1 MAAARWGKDRRSL
14 PVRAVMDSTQPSATA
29 GRQRRTATCGRPQD
43 ALPDPDAG
51 GIVLGW
57 LLKLGLILAVIVIV
71 GYDLVAI
78 TYNKVAT
85 AEDAKSI
92 ARAAYD
98 AKVLSRSTSAEATKS
113 AQEQARAKGITLE
126 KSDVVYAAD
135 GSIEVTVSRTVD
147 TLVAHRIGPIS
158 DYSTAVEVYATSNGP

>member
-1 MAAARWGKDRRSL
+1 
-14 PVRAVMDSTQPSATA
+14 MDSTRPAVNTVHAHRTVGSA
-29 GRQRRTATCGRPQD
+29 RPV
-43 ALPDPDAG
+43 LREPDQESG

-57 LLKLGLILAVIVIV
+57 LLKLALVLVVIVVV

-113 AQEQARAKGITLE
+113 AQEQARARGITLD
-126 KSDVVYAAD
+126 KSDVVYASD
-135 GSIEVTVSRTVD
+135 GSIEVTVTRSVD

-158 DYSTAVEVYATSNGP
+158 DYSTVVEVYTTSNGP